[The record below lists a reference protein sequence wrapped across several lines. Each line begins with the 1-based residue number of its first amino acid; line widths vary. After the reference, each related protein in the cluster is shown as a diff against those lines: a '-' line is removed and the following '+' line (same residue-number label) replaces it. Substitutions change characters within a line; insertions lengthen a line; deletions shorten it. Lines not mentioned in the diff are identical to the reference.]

1 MLTVRQLDN
10 GRVSCVREE
19 GRDVLETFRTVTA
32 EDGLREAY
40 ESRLRLAAPGGR
52 QRSRAGGNP
61 RERAGA
67 CGYARL
73 APTAEAR
80 TACQAK
86 NHEDP

>member
-1 MLTVRQLDN
+1 MLTVRQLEAYN

-19 GRDVLETFRTVTA
+19 GRDVLTVTA

-73 APTAEAR
+73 APS
-80 TACQAK
+80 
-86 NHEDP
+86 